1 MIVLGFRPYRQYSSH
16 VTAATIRLMIGYKI
30 LKFPWRISR
39 AYSSSKS
46 RETVICV
53 PRGCYSW
60 HEHHLTPHPTDMNPS
75 SLYTIMC
82 TQLLEHDK
90 VIQND
95 QRAQPILVY
104 LFLSY
109 HCITFIFF
117 FSIKEWSPRF
127 ISTYFISKHSVLI
140 VHSYENIDRKICN
153 AQSQLQNNVVYICI
167 WY

>member
-1 MIVLGFRPYRQYSSH
+1 MIVLGFTPYQQYPSH
-16 VTAATIRLMIGYKI
+16 VTAATIRLIIGYKI

-39 AYSSSKS
+39 AYSSTKS

-53 PRGCYSW
+53 RRGLLF
-60 HEHHLTPHPTDMNPS
+60 LTRAPFNAPSDAYNNPS

-117 FSIKEWSPRF
+117 QYKRMESPFYIKRF
-127 ISTYFISKHSVLI
+127 YFKTFVVNCTFL
-140 VHSYENIDRKICN
+140 RK
-153 AQSQLQNNVVYICI
+153 Y
-167 WY
+167 